1 MMKVAIIGATGYS
14 ALELIRLLNHHPY
27 VTITEI
33 ISHSHYGELLS
44 DLYPHLKNIM
54 EKPLIEYDLSYLE
67 KEVDL
72 LFFATP
78 AGISKDLI
86 PDVLKTSLQCVDLS
100 GDFRLLK
107 KDYEKWYKKTAP
119 ASEIQE
125 KATFGLAEIYPE
137 EIRKA
142 VFISNPG
149 CYSTAALLGLIP
161 IIKTGLVTKKGIII
175 DAKSGTSGAGRTLS
189 SMTHFSEMDE
199 SLIPYKFGEHQH
211 TPEIEYYLSK
221 EVGEEINV
229 TLTTHLV
236 PMTRGL
242 LCTMYVPLTQPKT
255 AKEIEK
261 LYQEFYEKD
270 LFVRLH
276 PLGSLPQ
283 TKQVVGSNYVAIGI
297 HVNERTQQ
305 LIIVTA
311 IDNLVKGA
319 AGQAIQNMNLM
330 NGWSVQ
336 SGLDYSPVY
345 P

>member
-1 MMKVAIIGATGYS
+1 MKAAIVGAMGYS

-27 VTITEI
+27 VTVTEI

-44 DLYPHLKNIM
+44 DLYPHMKNVI

-78 AGISKDLI
+78 AGISKSLI
-86 PDVLKTSLQCVDLS
+86 PDVLKTSLQCIDLS

-107 KDYEKWYKKTAP
+107 KDYEEWYGKEAP
-119 ASEIQE
+119 ASEIQA
-125 KATFGLAEIYPE
+125 KATFGLAEIYQE
-137 EIRKA
+137 KIKKA
-142 VFISNPG
+142 AFISNPG

-161 IIKTGLVTKKGIII
+161 IIKTGLAAKKGIII

-189 SMTHFSEMDE
+189 RMTHFSEMNG
-199 SLIPYKFGEHQH
+199 SLIPYKFGKHQH

-221 EVGEEINV
+221 EAGEEIKI

-242 LCTMYVPLTQPKT
+242 LCTMYVPLNQPAT
-255 AKEIEK
+255 SKEIWQ
-261 LYQEFYEKD
+261 LYQEFYEQD
-270 LFVRLH
+270 PFIRLH
-276 PLGSLPQ
+276 PLESLPQ
-283 TKQVVGSNYVAIGI
+283 TKQVAGSNYVDIGI
-297 HVNERTQQ
+297 HVDERTEQ
-305 LIIVTA
+305 LIVVTA

-319 AGQAIQNMNLM
+319 AGQAVQNMNLM
-330 NGWSVQ
+330 NDWPVQ
-336 SGLDYSPVY
+336 EGLDHSPMY

>member
-1 MMKVAIIGATGYS
+1 MKAAIVGATGYS
-14 ALELIRLLNHHPY
+14 ALELIRLLNQHPR
-27 VTITEI
+27 VTVTEI
-33 ISHSHYGELLS
+33 ISHTHYGELLS
-44 DLYPHLKNIM
+44 DLYPHMKKNK
-54 EKPLIEYDLSYLE
+54 EKPLIEYDLAYLE
-67 KEVDL
+67 KAVDI

-78 AGISKDLI
+78 AGISKSLV
-86 PDVLKTSLQCVDLS
+86 PDVLKTSLQCIDLS

-107 KDYEKWYKKTAP
+107 KDYEEWYGKEAP
-119 ASEIQE
+119 SSEIQE

-137 EIRKA
+137 EIKEA
-142 VFISNPG
+142 AFISNPG

-161 IIKTGLVTKKGIII
+161 VIKTGLTTKKGIII

-189 SMTHFSEMDE
+189 RMTHFSEMDE
-199 SLIPYKFGEHQH
+199 SLVPYKFGKHQH

-221 EVGEEINV
+221 EAGEEIKV

-242 LCTMYVPLTQPKT
+242 LCTMYVPLNQMVTS
-255 AKEIEK
+255 KEIWQ
-261 LYQEFYEKD
+261 LYQDFYEKD
-270 LFVRLH
+270 PFVRLY

-283 TKQVVGSNYVAIGI
+283 TKQVIGSNYIAIGI
-297 HVNERTQQ
+297 HVDERTEQ
-305 LIIVTA
+305 LVIVTA

-330 NGWSVQ
+330 NDWPVQ
-336 SGLDYSPVY
+336 EGLENSPVY